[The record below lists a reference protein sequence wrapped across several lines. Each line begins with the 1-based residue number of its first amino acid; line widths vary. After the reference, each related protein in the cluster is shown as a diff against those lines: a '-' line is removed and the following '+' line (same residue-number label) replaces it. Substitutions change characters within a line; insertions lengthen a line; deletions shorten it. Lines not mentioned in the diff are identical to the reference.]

1 MAGDQKAGCASHG
14 LTTKQGDYDMNKF
27 WVSIYALFAAA
38 WVALGNFHGG
48 YSIATDIGFDGA
60 TPVVLGFLLVL
71 VTVALFATYVTHS
84 DKKKRLLFHW
94 FSGILMVVAASH
106 FMYTS
111 KVTTSSA
118 TGNAAAIDVQIAA
131 QQSIKAAKQAELDGL
146 ANTVSG
152 GRIQALR
159 GQLSSAKAVTFRG
172 KLVWEITDGC
182 TLGGHPKNCTAIA
195 QAQAALND
203 EVSRVAGTQANA
215 IRADIAAVDV
225 AIADLTTSKV
235 ASTTTAAKSGFIS
248 ETFGVGADVLMMIL
262 VVMYAA
268 IVELGT
274 SHAFRLFANMFN
286 PVEVATPEKTVI
298 ESLPVVG
305 QLYADHKER
314 ALRSALVKAAAEGKE
329 AARAKPEFKAMQ
341 AAKVELAKE
350 VAVVKR
356 DLKSHIAHLT
366 DVEVGKLI
374 DASGFITGEK
384 VDKFALR
391 VTLHA
396 AVKLF
401 DAGATL
407 IQSGDAAMY
416 HNLTVTVDVDGKP
429 VEIACSK
436 RKLVSQ
442 LIPAMEAAGFVEKV
456 GKSFQWV
463 SEAAMWVALG
473 VEQEAPSKVEPEP
486 VIESD
491 KSAKPQGL
499 RVIEGGKR

>member
-1 MAGDQKAGCASHG
+1 
-14 LTTKQGDYDMNKF
+14 MNKF

-38 WVALGNFHGG
+38 WVAVGNFHGG
-48 YSIATDIGFDGA
+48 YSIATDIGFSGA
-60 TPVVLGFLLVL
+60 TPVVLGLMLVL
-71 VTVALFATYVTHS
+71 VTAALFATYVTHS

-94 FSGILMVVAASH
+94 FSGLLMVIAASN
-106 FMYTS
+106 FMYTAE
-111 KVTTSSA
+111 VTTSSA

-146 ANTVSG
+146 ANTVMG

-159 GQLSSAKAVTFRG
+159 GQLSSAKAVTSKGR
-172 KLVWEITDGC
+172 LVWDITAGC
-182 TLGGHPKNCTAIA
+182 TLGGHPKNCSVIA

-203 EVSRVAGTQANA
+203 EVARVAGTKANT
-215 IRADIAAVDV
+215 IRTDMAAVDV

-248 ETFGVGADVLMMIL
+248 ATFGVGADFMMMLI

-268 IVELGT
+268 IVEMGT
-274 SHAFRLFANMFN
+274 SHSFRVFALEFN
-286 PVEVATPEKTVI
+286 PVEVATPEKTVL
-298 ESLPVVG
+298 EALPVVG

-329 AARAKPEFKAMQ
+329 AARAKPEFKALVK
-341 AAKVELAKE
+341 AKTELAKE

-356 DLKSHIAHLT
+356 DIKSHIAHLT

-374 DASGFITGEK
+374 DKAGFSAGEK

-401 DAGATL
+401 EAGGAIVQNGNTP
-407 IQSGDAAMY
+407 MY
-416 HNLTVTVDVDGKP
+416 AQLTTTVDVDGKP
-429 VEIACSK
+429 VEFTCSK
-436 RKLVSQ
+436 HKLST
-442 LIPAMEAAGFVEKV
+442 LILPAMEAAGFVEKV
-456 GKSFQWV
+456 GKSYQWV
-463 SEAAMWVALG
+463 SEAGMWVALG
-473 VEQEAPSKVEPEP
+473 VEQEAPSKVDVNPEP
-486 VIESD
+486 AIKSD
-491 KSAKPQGL
+491 KSAQPKGL